1 MENTIT
7 KQPTRMLRAN
17 EIATLYGVSKATV
30 WRLVAKGE
38 LKTIK
43 PTANITLFRA
53 DEVDE
58 FFTTDIRTNKKD

>member
-1 MENTIT
+1 MEQLT
-7 KQPTRMLRAN
+7 KHNVVMLRASQV
-17 EIATLYGVSKATV
+17 AKLYGVSIPTV

-38 LKTIK
+38 LKTTK

-58 FFTTDIRTNKKD
+58 FFTTDIRSNKKD

>member
-7 KQPTRMLRAN
+7 KQTPRMLRASQV
-17 EIATLYGVSKATV
+17 AKLYSVSIPTV
-30 WRLVAKGE
+30 WRLVASGK

-43 PTANITLFRA
+43 PTANITLFKA

-58 FFTTDIRTNKKD
+58 FFTTDIRTDKKD

>member
-1 MENTIT
+1 MEQLT
-7 KQPTRMLRAN
+7 KHNAVMLRASQV
-17 EIATLYGVSKATV
+17 AKLYGVSIPTV

-43 PTANITLFRA
+43 PTANITLFKA

-58 FFTTDIRTNKKD
+58 FFTTDTRTDKKD